1 MNKQR
6 IAAFGIVV
14 VIVGLI
20 FASGYARAAS
30 FNERFAAVET
40 PKVDEETPKPSGEW
54 SIKLLLIIDGKIARS
69 VTYNDE
75 TFTSGDTC
83 RNAVLANT
91 KLQASAQEAA
101 TEAAK
106 TFGATAVVGIAC
118 AMELN

>member
-54 SIKLLLIIDGKIARS
+54 SIKLLLLIDNKIARS
-69 VTYNDE
+69 ITYSEE
-75 TFTSGDTC
+75 TFPTGEACKD
-83 RNAVLANT
+83 AILADT
-91 KLQASAQEAA
+91 KLQSSMQDAAEAA
-101 TEAAK
+101 VQAFGPTAAL
-106 TFGATAVVGIAC
+106 AIAC
-118 AMELN
+118 VMHLD